1 MAYTYVKPSATHT
14 PTTGAVIPTAN
25 WGTKV
30 NAAFDLLAPNSC
42 IVRRAATQSIAGTTT
57 TNISFDT
64 EDIDDN
70 SMYAAGTATRITF
83 PRKGIYFVDVNV
95 AFASNSTGVRLV
107 TMPRSGGASDRGQY
121 TTAINGYETPV
132 AFSFI
137 TAERSAGDYY
147 EFAVWQNSGGSLNI
161 TARVAVALIQ
171 DRT

>member
-1 MAYTYVKPSATHT
+1 MTYTYVKPSATHT

-42 IVRRAATQSIAGTTT
+42 LVNRVATQSIAGTTT

-64 EDIDDN
+64 EYIDDN
-70 SMYAAGTATRITF
+70 AFFAAGTATRITF
-83 PRKGIYFVDVNV
+83 PRKGIYLVDVLV
-95 AFASNSTGVRLV
+95 QFASNANGYRLV
-107 TMPRSGGASDRGQY
+107 TMPRGGGASDRGQY
-121 TTAINGYETPV
+121 SPAINGAETDV
-132 AFSFI
+132 AFSYL
-137 TAERSAGDYY
+137 TAERAAGDYY